1 MCWLFSLSICQCLL
15 ENIAFWGLNLF
26 IFLNWRIKRKKDIHF
41 FKHCVVLQVVFN
53 ADSFALICF
62 HWWHVQA
69 PTCMKF
75 KLMFKIMTNLIW
87 LCFGLFPKNSMLF
100 REINI
105 TMMSCIRVF
114 QITFS
119 NVPFP
124 FRGFKRPSM
133 SSPLSACLKDR
144 LCFRSS

>member
-1 MCWLFSLSICQCLL
+1 MCWLFSLSVCQCLL

-100 REINI
+100 REFNI

-114 QITFS
+114 QIMFS

-124 FRGFKRPSM
+124 FRGFERPSM
-133 SSPLSACLKDR
+133 SSPLSACLKGR
-144 LCFRSS
+144 LCSRSS